1 MFGHKRE
8 AAVIE
13 IDLKRFAYHP
23 KGTLGVIDYSG
34 ERFYT
39 IERPWLDNTVRI
51 SCIPEGVYSMGWR
64 ESPKFGETWQ
74 VQDVQ
79 NRTYIL
85 IHTANYAKEVQG
97 CIGLGMGLMGDR
109 VAVSSSRKAVAKFE
123 EMTRDVE
130 WRLNVLSAPFA
141 ALQS

>member
-1 MFGHKRE
+1 
-8 AAVIE
+8 VIE

-51 SCIPEGVYSMGWR
+51 SCIPEGVYNMGWR

-109 VAVSSSRKAVAKFE
+109 VAVSNSRKAVAKFE

>member
-51 SCIPEGVYSMGWR
+51 SCIPEGVYNMGWR

-109 VAVSSSRKAVAKFE
+109 VAVSNSRKAVAKFE

>member
-1 MFGHKRE
+1 MFGQRSE
-8 AAVIE
+8 AAVTE

-23 KGTLGVIDYSG
+23 KGTLGVIDFDG

-39 IERPWLDNTVRI
+39 IERPWLDNMVRI

-74 VQDVQ
+74 VRDVQ

-85 IHTANYAKEVQG
+85 IHAANYPKEVQG
-97 CIGLGMGLMGDR
+97 CIGLGTSLMGDR
-109 VAVSSSRKAVAKFE
+109 VAVSNSRKAVSKFE
-123 EMTRDVE
+123 EMTRDVD
-130 WRLNVLSAPFA
+130 WRLNVQSAPFA
-141 ALQS
+141 ALQR

>member
-8 AAVIE
+8 AAVTE

-51 SCIPEGVYSMGWR
+51 SCIPEGVYNMGWR

>member
-1 MFGHKRE
+1 MFGHRSE

-51 SCIPEGVYSMGWR
+51 SCIPEGVYNMGWR

-123 EMTRDVE
+123 ELTRDVD
-130 WRLNVLSAPFA
+130 WRLNIQSAPFA

>member
-51 SCIPEGVYSMGWR
+51 SCIPEGVYNMGWR

>member
-13 IDLKRFAYHP
+13 IDLKRFAYPP

-51 SCIPEGVYSMGWR
+51 SCIPEGVYNMGWR

-109 VAVSSSRKAVAKFE
+109 VAVSNSRKAVAKFE